1 MIARTRLLFRRR
13 HMARFSQ
20 DEETGPVWYARDHQ
34 NVPPLEI

>member
-1 MIARTRLLFRRR
+1 
-13 HMARFSQ
+13 MAKFFQ